1 MKNVILLL
9 SIISMGVGIVISSV
23 LLYPFFEMG
32 FSTIAN
38 EYPNSKVY
46 MLSLII
52 GNSGISSVEIVGM
65 DLTTKNLII
74 VSVPKDLVFNGQ
86 TISNIYQ
93 VHGIKKME
101 EAIEKES
108 GLKLTDYMISTKN
121 ALENYES
128 GLNYNTIGDLF
139 KNIEKNSKLSDPI
152 SIFYAF
158 KSFSNNFTSTI
169 TLTKFIRILRF
180 IQTKPVISN
189 ISYPSIY
196 IDGLTVTDKE
206 ELKNFSMEMEN
217 CTPFH
222 NPFSIKPVIINCTNE
237 STSAFYQDNW
247 SKWSKNGYNFE
258 IIPEKCDAF
267 SEENVVLSLSNAAWK
282 TVALKSALS
291 KIYPKLNFKFLDEN
305 DPNFLKMY
313 YSISNW
319 AASNR
324 YYTLGNYDFVILLGS

>member
-1 MKNVILLL
+1 MIFGI
-9 SIISMGVGIVISSV
+9 IISSA

-52 GNSGISSVEIVGM
+52 GNSGISTIEIVGM

-74 VSVPKDLVFNGQ
+74 VNVPNDLTFHGQ
-86 TISNIYQ
+86 TISKIYQ
-93 VHGIKKME
+93 EFGIKRME

-108 GLKLTDYMISTKN
+108 GLKLTDYMISTKS

-139 KNIEKNSKLSDPI
+139 NNLEKNSKLEDPI
-152 SIFYAF
+152 SIFHAF
-158 KSFSNNFTSTI
+158 KSFSSNFVSTI
-169 TLTKFIRILRF
+169 TLTKFIRLLRF
-180 IQTKPVISN
+180 IETKPVISS

-196 IDGLTVTDKE
+196 INGSIVTDE
-206 ELKNFSMEMEN
+206 GELKNFAMEMEN
-217 CTPFH
+217 CAPFH

-237 STSAFYQDNW
+237 NPTAFYQNNW
-247 SKWSKNGYNFE
+247 SKWSQNGYNFDL
-258 IIPEKCDAF
+258 IPEICGNF
-267 SEENVVLSLSNAAWK
+267 SGENVVLSLSDATWK
-282 TVALKSALS
+282 TIALKSALL
-291 KIYPKLNFKFLDEN
+291 KIYPKLNFKFLTEN

-319 AASNR
+319 AASER

>member
-9 SIISMGVGIVISSV
+9 SIISMALGIVIASA

-32 FSTIAN
+32 FSAIAN

-46 MLSLII
+46 MLSVII

-65 DLTTKNLII
+65 DLTTSNLII
-74 VSVPKDLVFNGQ
+74 VNVPKELTFNGQ

-93 VHGIKKME
+93 MYGIKKME

-108 GLKLTDYMISTKN
+108 GLKLTDYMISTKS

-139 KNIEKNSKLSDPI
+139 KNIERSSKLSNPI

-196 IDGLTVTDKE
+196 ISGSLVTNKE
-206 ELKNFSMEMEN
+206 ELNNFSMEMEN

-237 STSAFYQDNW
+237 NSSIFYQDNW
-247 SKWSKNGYNFE
+247 GKWSKNGYNFE
-258 IIPEKCDAF
+258 IIPEKCDIF
-267 SEENVVLSLSNAAWK
+267 SGENMVLSLSNAEWK
-282 TVALKSALS
+282 TNALKSALS
-291 KIYPKLNFKFLDEN
+291 KIYPKINFKFLDEN
-305 DPNFLKMY
+305 DPNFLKIY
-313 YSISNW
+313 YAISNW
-319 AASNR
+319 AASER
-324 YYTLGNYDFVILLGS
+324 YYTLGSYDFVILLGP